1 MILRTRRRASTRLR
15 AVFAVGA
22 LVSTTG
28 ALAFPNEPLAVGN
41 VRLGMTSAEVQKA
54 LPALKLASGG
64 IPAAHLTF
72 FEAEGV
78 RYLDRTCK
86 GRFGFLED
94 KLYEIGLDC
103 GHDAAIR
110 DALETAYGK
119 PATTESYGVIWYG
132 EKVNV
137 IMHPTTKT
145 IGISQPA
152 ASDLVQRILYRLVL
166 QEQQKQAGGAPAADQ
181 SGEQRPG
188 K

>member
-1 MILRTRRRASTRLR
+1 M
-15 AVFAVGA
+15 GA
-22 LVSTTG
+22 LVSSTG
-28 ALAFPNEPLAVGN
+28 ALAFPNEPRGVGD

-54 LPALKLASGG
+54 LPALKPATGG
-64 IPAAHLTF
+64 IPPAHLTF

-103 GHDAAIR
+103 GHEDAVFE
-110 DALETAYGK
+110 ALKTAYGK
-119 PATTESYGVIWYG
+119 PTLTESYGVIWYG

-137 IMHPTTKT
+137 TMNPNTKS
-145 IGISQPA
+145 IGIAEPA

-166 QEQQKQAGGAPAADQ
+166 QEQQRQQQAGGAPSGDQ